1 MKLVFLGLSITSSW
15 GNGHATNYRALLG
28 ALDRAGHDVV
38 FLERD
43 VPWYAANRDLAAP
56 PWGRTILYRSPAEL
70 EAHQSELAGADLV
83 TVGSYVPDGVE
94 VGSWALSVARCPVA
108 FWDIDTPVT
117 LAKLES
123 GDHEYLSPEL
133 VRRYDLYLSF
143 TGGPIL
149 DELEDQW
156 GARRAVPFYCMVD
169 TDSYYPGPSPKP
181 FLAGYLGTYSA
192 DRHEHVEQLLLEPAR
207 RLPHR
212 RFVVAGPQYPPHV
225 TWPRNV
231 ARIEHLSGDA
241 HRAFYLSQ
249 LFTVNVTREGMRQ
262 WGWSPS
268 VRLFE
273 AAACCT
279 PIVTDAWP
287 GLDAFFEPGREILVA
302 ENADEAF
309 ELLTCT
315 PECGRRAMVELARTR
330 VLAEHSA
337 TRRAAELAGYV
348 RELVGAPA

>member
-1 MKLVFLGLSITSSW
+1 MKFVFLGLSITSSW
-15 GNGHATNYRALLG
+15 GNGHATNYRALLRE
-28 ALDRAGHDVV
+28 LHRADHTVV

-43 VPWYAANRDLAAP
+43 VPWYAAHRDLASP
-56 PWGRTILYRSPAEL
+56 PWGRTILYGSLAEL
-70 EAHQSELAGADLV
+70 ETHQHELADADLV
-83 TVGSYVPDGVE
+83 VVGSYVPSGVD
-94 VGSWALSVARCPVA
+94 VGSWALSAAACPVA

-117 LAKLES
+117 VAKLAA

-149 DELEDQW
+149 DELEDVW
-156 GARRAVPFYCMVD
+156 GAQRAEAFYCMVD
-169 TDSYYPGPSPKP
+169 TDSYYPGQASKP

-192 DRHEHVEQLLLEPAR
+192 DRQEHFEQLLLEPAR

-212 RFVVAGPQYPPHV
+212 RFVVAGPQYPPELE
-225 TWPRNV
+225 WPRNIT
-231 ARIEHLSGDA
+231 RIEHLSPDA
-241 HRAFYLSQ
+241 HRPFYLSQ
-249 LFTVNVTREGMRQ
+249 LFTVNVTREAMRD

-279 PIVTDAWP
+279 PIITDDWP

-302 ENADEAF
+302 ADADEAF
-309 ELLTCT
+309 VLLTCT
-315 PECGRRAMVELARTR
+315 SECERRAMVERARTR
-330 VLAEHSA
+330 VVREHSA
-337 TRRAAELAGYV
+337 TRRAQELVAYAQ
-348 RELVGAPA
+348 ELVGAPA

>member
-1 MKLVFLGLSITSSW
+1 MKFVFLGLSITSSW
-15 GNGHATNYRALLG
+15 GNGHATNYRALLRE
-28 ALDRAGHDVV
+28 LDRAGHDVV

-43 VPWYAANRDLAAP
+43 VPWYAAHRDLASP
-56 PWGRTILYRSPAEL
+56 PWGRTMLYRSSAEL
-70 EAHQSELAGADLV
+70 DAHEHELADADLV
-83 TVGSYVPDGVE
+83 VIGSYVPDGVE
-94 VGSWALSVARCPVA
+94 VGFWALSTAACPVA

-117 LAKLES
+117 VAKLTS

-149 DELEDQW
+149 DELEDEW
-156 GARRAVPFYCMVD
+156 GARRAEAFYCMVD
-169 TDSYYPGPSPKP
+169 TDAYYPGPASKP

-192 DRHEHVEQLLLEPAR
+192 DRQEHFEQLLLEPAR

-212 RFVVAGPQYPPHV
+212 RFVVAGPQYPPDLE
-225 TWPRNV
+225 WPRNV
-231 ARIEHLSGDA
+231 TRIEHLSADA
-241 HRAFYLSQ
+241 HRPFYLSQ
-249 LFTVNVTREGMRQ
+249 LYTVNVTRGAMRE

-302 ENADEAF
+302 ENADEAV

-315 PECGRRAMVELARTR
+315 SERERRVMVQLARAR

-337 TRRAAELAGYV
+337 ERRAQELVAYA

>member
-1 MKLVFLGLSITSSW
+1 MKFVFLGLSITSSW
-15 GNGHATNYRALLG
+15 GNGHATNYRALLRE
-28 ALDRAGHDVV
+28 LHRAGHDVV

-43 VPWYAANRDLAAP
+43 VPWYAAHRDLRRPAWA
-56 PWGRTILYRSPAEL
+56 RTILYHSLEDLATHEREL
-70 EAHQSELAGADLV
+70 TGADLV
-83 TVGSYVPDGVE
+83 VVGSYVPDGVD
-94 VGSWALSVARCPVA
+94 VGAWALSAAACPVA

-117 LAKLES
+117 LAKLAG

-149 DELEDQW
+149 EELEDEW
-156 GARRAVPFYCMVD
+156 GATRAAAFYCMID
-169 TDSYYPGPSPKP
+169 TDTYYPGTSPRP

-192 DRHEHVEQLLLEPAR
+192 DRQDHVEQLLLEPAR

-212 RFVVAGPQYPPHV
+212 RFVVAGPQYPPDIA
-225 TWPRNV
+225 WPSNV
-231 ARIEHLSGDA
+231 ARIEHLVPAA
-241 HRAFYLSQ
+241 HRTFYLSQ
-249 LFTVNVTREGMRQ
+249 LFTVNVTREAMRQ

-279 PIVTDAWP
+279 PILTDSWP
-287 GLDAFFEPGREILVA
+287 GLDAFFEPSREILVA
-302 ENADEAF
+302 DDADEAF
-309 ELLTCT
+309 ARLTCT
-315 PECGRRAMVELARTR
+315 SESERRVITGRAMTR

-337 TRRAAELAGYV
+337 ERRARELVAHVHELAG
-348 RELVGAPA
+348 APA